1 MPKRKAAEA
10 ADVKK
15 KAADIWQCR
24 LLCLKDLDHSG
35 DTEASSR
42 LWEVVYD
49 ADDETLKLFDEL
61 KLSEISLPRPW
72 LWQDEDSGDPQH
84 LETALGRW
92 SQQQRKL
99 YRQLASKAQGL
110 LDGKGVTLARLAGQ
124 GPLEVAPGKVT
135 VRSSFLLK
143 FCTHAAKTCPRGFF
157 EGEESERPT
166 CRCDIFCLVDTAG
179 DDELRRI
186 QKRLRR

>member
-99 YRQLASKAQGL
+99 YRQLA
-110 LDGKGVTLARLAGQ
+110 
-124 GPLEVAPGKVT
+124 
-135 VRSSFLLK
+135 
-143 FCTHAAKTCPRGFF
+143 PRCR
-157 EGEESERPT
+157 ESGCFP
-166 CRCDIFCLVDTAG
+166 F
-179 DDELRRI
+179 LRR
-186 QKRLRR
+186 RRKASSTGRASPWRGWRGRGRWKWRPAR